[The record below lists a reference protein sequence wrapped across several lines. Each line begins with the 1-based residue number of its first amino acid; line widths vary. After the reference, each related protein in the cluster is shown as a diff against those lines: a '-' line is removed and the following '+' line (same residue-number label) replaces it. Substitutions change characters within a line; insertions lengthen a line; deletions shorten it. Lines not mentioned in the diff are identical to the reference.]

1 MLRGRREWWACFV
14 WGLLGTGE
22 LFFVVFFAFLRLL
35 AIVCEH
41 EAFRFFFLWTFAK
54 NIFLYMSFFWVLPPR
69 STCWEVNILFVHFAW
84 LFSFCLIS
92 GFLPYYLLLSV
103 LPHPSSFLVDDG
115 GADLL
120 TLASFY

>member
-1 MLRGRREWWACFV
+1 M

-54 NIFLYMSFFWVLPPR
+54 NIFSIYVFFLGASSTINVLGGEHSLCPFR
-69 STCWEVNILFVHFAW
+69 MV

-115 GADLL
+115 GQ
-120 TLASFY
+120 TC